1 VVGEE
6 SAPKYTSGSDLFE
19 VGCGALSRDGAI
31 VARYI

>member
-1 VVGEE
+1 MVGEE